1 MKKEMGHVFLK
12 KLGKTRLRPGGVT
25 GTNFLLDNINF
36 EESPKILE
44 IACNRGVNLLQLA
57 STYRNTSFV
66 GIDLDQKSI
75 DEANSQKEK
84 LGLSNVEFF
93 VMDAFRLEFADESF
107 DYVINEAML
116 TMFSDK
122 MKTKALNEYY
132 RVLKNN
138 GLLLTHDIMLINNF
152 ENTRKILS
160 ESINVNVFPLP
171 KQEWEQIF
179 SDSKFHT
186 ISHENG
192 ELTLMTPRGM
202 IKDEGIINTLKIIKN
217 GLKKEN
223 RKQFLKMKTTFTKLK
238 KDMNYICF
246 VNKK

>member
-12 KLGKTRLRPGGVT
+12 KLGKTRLRPGGID
-25 GTNFLLDNINF
+25 GTNFLLSNINF
-36 EESPKILE
+36 EKEIKVLE

-57 STYRNTSFV
+57 SKYKNANFI
-66 GIDLDQKSI
+66 GIDLDKKSI

-84 LGLSNVEFF
+84 LGLNNVEFL
-93 VMDAFRLEFADESF
+93 VADAFRLDFEDDSF

-122 MKTKALNEYY
+122 MKIKALNEYY

-171 KQEWEQIF
+171 KSEWEQIF
-179 SDSKFHT
+179 SNSRFQTVASK
-186 ISHENG
+186 NG
-192 ELTLMTPRGM
+192 ELTLMTPSGM
-202 IKDEGIINTLKIIKN
+202 IKDEGIINTFKIIKN

-223 RKQFLKMKTTFTKLK
+223 RTQFLKMKNTFTKLK